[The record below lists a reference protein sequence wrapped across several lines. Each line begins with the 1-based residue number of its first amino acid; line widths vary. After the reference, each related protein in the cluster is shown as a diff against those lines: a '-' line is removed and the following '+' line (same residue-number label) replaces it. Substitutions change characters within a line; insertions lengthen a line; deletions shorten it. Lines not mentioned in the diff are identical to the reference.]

1 MEISNNQSIDSI
13 AKLFLETTQAMLEQS
28 TGKEIN
34 YANTIQKI
42 TRVCMMPDLTCFV
55 QFYGDYMGL
64 VIFNFSD
71 EAAFE
76 IYRHYMINMGMPEDE
91 LAASISDPEVADTIG
106 EITNQLM
113 GQLIKSVEEAY
124 DLNACYGQPK
134 ALTISSAISLSIN
147 DTYTENRRLSFKI
160 NNNIFR
166 IELAMENSEFI
177 DAAGLR

>member
-13 AKLFLETTQAMLEQS
+13 AKLFLETTQAMLAKS
-28 TGKEIN
+28 TGKKIN

-42 TRVCMMPDLTCFV
+42 TRVSMMPDLTCFV

-76 IYRHYMINMGMPEDE
+76 IYRQYMISMGMPEDE
-91 LAASISDPEVADTIG
+91 LAISISDPEVADTIG

-113 GQLIKSVEEAY
+113 GHLIKSVEEKY

-160 NNNIFR
+160 NNYIFR
-166 IELAMENSEFI
+166 IEIAMENSEFI
-177 DAAGLR
+177 DVTGL

>member
-1 MEISNNQSIDSI
+1 MEISKNQSIDSI
-13 AKLFLETTQAMLEQS
+13 SKLFLETTKAMLEQS

-76 IYRHYMINMGMPEDE
+76 IYKHYMISMGMPEEE
-91 LAASISDPEVADTIG
+91 LAISISDPEVADSIG

-113 GQLIKSVEEAY
+113 GQLIKSVEEKY
-124 DLNACYGQPK
+124 DLNASYGQPK

-147 DTYTENRRLSFKI
+147 DTYTQNRRLSFRI
-160 NNNIFR
+160 DNSIFR
-166 IELAMENSEFI
+166 IEIAMENSKFI
-177 DAAGLR
+177 DTASL